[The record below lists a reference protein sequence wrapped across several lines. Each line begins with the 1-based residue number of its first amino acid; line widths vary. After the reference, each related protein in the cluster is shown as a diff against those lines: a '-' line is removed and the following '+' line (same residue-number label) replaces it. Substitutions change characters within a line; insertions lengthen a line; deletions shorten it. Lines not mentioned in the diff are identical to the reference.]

1 MDLLFTIKLQNIN
14 LLDQLIDDR
23 LVSNSTQVIINLLLM
38 FLKCSSATT
47 NPLLQT
53 VFCIANHA
61 KLVQNRQKRRGWELI
76 FWWRHT
82 KINVETRA
90 PYSHDTSREP
100 ARVGISDTIMQ
111 ASSTFYFTVSYITQ
125 LSFIIL
131 YFVTIILYFI
141 QYYNVI
147 SGNWININML
157 LKLSAENI

>member
-1 MDLLFTIKLQNIN
+1 MDLLFTIKLKNIT
-14 LLDQLIDDR
+14 LLYQLIDNS
-23 LVSNSTQVIINLLLM
+23 LVSNSTQVINNLSLT
-38 FLKCSSATT
+38 FLECSGATT

-111 ASSTFYFTVSYITQ
+111 ASSSFYFTVSYITQ
-125 LSFIIL
+125 LCFIIL
-131 YFVTIILYFI
+131 YFVTII
-141 QYYNVI
+141 
-147 SGNWININML
+147 
-157 LKLSAENI
+157 ENI

>member
-1 MDLLFTIKLQNIN
+1 MINWLLT
-14 LLDQLIDDR
+14 
-23 LVSNSTQVIINLLLM
+23 

-111 ASSTFYFTVSYITQ
+111 ASSSFYFTVSYITQ
-125 LSFIIL
+125 LCFTLYCICNNNLVFYTLLRNIRQLNKYKHVIIVICRKHL
-131 YFVTIILYFI
+131 RILR
-141 QYYNVI
+141 
-147 SGNWININML
+147 SPL
-157 LKLSAENI
+157 ENSQAKNRSKCNRGSLVNTKRNN